1 MVDSVKSTVSRVDPQ
16 VTRGKPASPKPE
28 PVEGTKNAA
37 QQADMAASAGQAA
50 IKEMAATAPIDVEA
64 VKGIKEAIKR
74 GEYPVDL
81 DRVSDA
87 LMDAYR
93 DLKA

>member
-1 MVDSVKSTVSRVDPQ
+1 
-16 VTRGKPASPKPE
+16 
-28 PVEGTKNAA
+28 
-37 QQADMAASAGQAA
+37 MAASAGQAA
-50 IKEMAATAPIDVEA
+50 IKEMAATPPIDVEA